1 MGEILF
7 YILSSSFWMWVVC
20 IIFVCLAI
28 GVYTD
33 EMPIKNSI
41 VKVITII
48 FLALLAWGSGSVAH
62 ENRIN
67 NCVNDILKADTE
79 TNYSGYYLSSDVVRA
94 ICER

>member
-1 MGEILF
+1 MGEILL
-7 YILSSSFWMWVVC
+7 YILGSSFWMWVIC
-20 IIFVCLAI
+20 IIFICLAI

-48 FLALLAWGSGSVAH
+48 FLVLLAWGSGSVAH
-62 ENRIN
+62 ENGIN

-79 TNYSGYYLSSDVVRA
+79 TNYSGYHLSYGTIRA
-94 ICER
+94 ICEQ